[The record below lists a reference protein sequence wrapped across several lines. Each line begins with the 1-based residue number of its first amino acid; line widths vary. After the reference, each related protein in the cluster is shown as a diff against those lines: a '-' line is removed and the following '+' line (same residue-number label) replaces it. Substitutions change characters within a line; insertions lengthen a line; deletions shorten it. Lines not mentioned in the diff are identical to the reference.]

1 MSRLPTKPK
10 SSRATLV
17 RHSVLL
23 PGVEV
28 TDKTV
33 KLPPHISE
41 VLNSAP
47 HPIGSPVKGSRQLC
61 CRGVELK
68 PISYQ
73 LLALRCGHRSPVG
86 NGFIRSVC
94 HGFVGTSQSGNR
106 KNCIGT
112 SVKALLKKC
121 RRHTAIIHYSLFI
134 IHWGGHRPSLLPSP
148 QAPQGEDNG
157 VRCKIQQRTCV
168 TRGSHGF
175 ARALDTGFT
184 QSPYP

>member
-1 MSRLPTKPK
+1 MPRV
-10 SSRATLV
+10 TLV
-17 RHSVLL
+17 RCCVLHRTPL
-23 PGVEV
+23 VPLSRGAGSFAAVGLK
-28 TDKTV
+28 KT
-33 KLPPHISE
+33 I
-41 VLNSAP
+41 
-47 HPIGSPVKGSRQLC
+47 R
-61 CRGVELK
+61 
-68 PISYQ
+68 YQ
-73 LLALRCGHRSPVG
+73 LSALRCGQRSPVG

-175 ARALDTGFT
+175 ARALEPGSRNHRIRS
-184 QSPYP
+184 SPNAPPKISVYRIFLFCSCLCHKECVL